1 MLLSLSLP
9 NDLKGR
15 SPDLQITI
23 EQDPAPENV
32 IKEAL
37 DILTRR
43 PHLLA
48 VLVSE
53 EEYEMKQVTMKCPV
67 VMSIALLLFA
77 ASAHAVESSP
87 ERDVDIGATAEETAL
102 TASAPESL
110 LRQMSEEL
118 NNAGTYR
125 FHAEI
130 NFDDV
135 LISGQ
140 KLQYAG
146 AADVRV
152 RHPDGIFVD
161 YRDDLSAKRFWYDG
175 ETGTLLDV
183 FQDVYS
189 TVDLP
194 GDIDTAIDHLQDRY
208 GLALPLGDLISS
220 DVFAVMDDR
229 ALAWGYIGVHDVEG
243 TPAHHIAIVGEN
255 ADLQVWIQ
263 EEGRP
268 VPLKI
273 VVTYKN
279 VPMAPQ
285 YQAVL
290 MDWEFGADV
299 AADSFERDLPEGVLE
314 AEFLVV
320 EGSE

>member
-1 MLLSLSLP
+1 M
-9 NDLKGR
+9 K
-15 SPDLQITI
+15 TI
-23 EQDPAPENV
+23 RHTVLNGLA
-32 IKEAL
+32 AL
-37 DILTRR
+37 VAI
-43 PHLLA
+43 
-48 VLVSE
+48 VLVA
-53 EEYEMKQVTMKCPV
+53 QP
-67 VMSIALLLFA
+67 IAA
-77 ASAHAVESSP
+77 
-87 ERDVDIGATAEETAL
+87 RAEETPL
-102 TASAPESL
+102 PASAPESL
-110 LRQMSEEL
+110 LRQMSEAL
-118 NNAGTYR
+118 NNAGPYR

-135 LISGQ
+135 LKSGQ
-140 KLQYAG
+140 KLQFAG

-175 ETGTLLDV
+175 KTGTLLDV

-189 TVDLP
+189 TADLP
-194 GDIDTAIDHLQDRY
+194 GDIDTAVDQLKERY

-220 DVFAVMDDR
+220 DVFAVIDGH
-229 ALAWGYIGVHDVEG
+229 ALAWGYIGVNDVEG
-243 TPAHHIAIVGEN
+243 TAAHHIAIVGDN

-263 EEGRP
+263 KEGRP
-268 VPLKI
+268 LPLKI

-290 MDWEFGADV
+290 MDWEFGANV
-299 AADSFERDLPEGVLE
+299 AADSFEPDLPEGAQK

-320 EGSE
+320 EGSK